1 MKSRSE
7 YFAPGQ
13 QQRVL
18 QLRPQHRRAMRTRM
32 RAASPDP
39 DLGSS
44 HRSGPNSM
52 GPGLPTSSKVHTRHH
67 SNSLQPLQVAAHD
80 RDAITDESSEWPKS
94 TLLQRLS
101 RLRHRVNFG
110 RFADIRIMGLEP
122 SPELVAISMVY
133 FVQGILGLSRLA
145 VSYFFKDELHIEP
158 AEVAILTGLSSIPWM
173 IKPLYGFISDSIPLF
188 GYRRRSYL
196 ILCGLM
202 GSVAWA
208 TLAYGVHDA
217 RGAVA
222 CMLLASLG
230 TAASDVV
237 VDSIVVERA
246 RGHHQSVSGSLQSLC
261 WASAAIGGITSAYF
275 SGSFVQEYGT
285 RFVFG
290 LTAFFP
296 LAVSASSMLIN
307 ERPVGAATP
316 ADREQSQRLLTAHAG
331 ASVELPGALASESG
345 TDARPAVAGP
355 STVGTRLWL
364 QSVALWNAVR
374 RRDILMPAVFVFL
387 WQATPS
393 ADSAMFYYQTNVLG
407 FTPEFLGR
415 VRLGGSI
422 AALAGV
428 AIFNTWLKTVPL
440 RRLLWWVM
448 VVGTVLSSSQLILI
462 SGLHRQW
469 GLSDQLFVLGD
480 SMVLTVLGQI
490 SFMPILVLAARMCP
504 QGVEATLFATLMSVL
519 NCGSMTGGAL
529 GAGLT
534 KLYGVTSEDYTNLF
548 KLVAT
553 CVALTMAP
561 APFLSLLPSELDIEK
576 AAADGEQEGGA
587 ERSVGH
593 QDAAIAIVHGPSGD
607 TDEAGSKSA

>member
-1 MKSRSE
+1 MISHSK

-13 QQRVL
+13 QERVFL
-18 QLRPQHRRAMRTRM
+18 LRPQQRRAMRTRM
-32 RAASPDP
+32 RAATPDP
-39 DLGSS
+39 DLSSS
-44 HRSGPNSM
+44 HKSGANSM
-52 GPGLPTSSKVHTRHH
+52 GHGLPTSSKVHARHH
-67 SNSLQPLQVAAHD
+67 PSNLQPLQVAGHD
-80 RDAITDESSEWPKS
+80 RDAITDESSEWSKS
-94 TLLQRLS
+94 TLFQRAS
-101 RLRHRVNFG
+101 RLRHRLNFG
-110 RFADIRIMGLEP
+110 RLADIRIMGLEP

-145 VSYFFKDELHIEP
+145 VSFFFKDELHIEP
-158 AEVAILTGLSSIPWM
+158 AEVAILTGLSSLPWM

-202 GSVAWA
+202 GSLAWL

-246 RGHHQSVSGSLQSLC
+246 RGHHQSVSGSLQSFC

-307 ERPVGAATP
+307 ERPVGAGTP
-316 ADREQSQRLLTAHAG
+316 ADREQSRPLLVT
-331 ASVELPGALASESG
+331 SLEVPGAVANEGGADAS
-345 TDARPAVAGP
+345 TAAAGP
-355 STVGTRLWL
+355 STVGARLWH
-364 QSVALWNAVR
+364 QSVALWSAVR
-374 RRDILMPAVFVFL
+374 RRDILLPAVFVFL

-393 ADSAMFYYQTNVLG
+393 ADSAMFFYQTNVLG
-407 FTPEFLGR
+407 FSPEFLGR

-422 AALAGV
+422 ASLAGV

-440 RRLLWWVM
+440 RRMLWWVM

-504 QGVEATLFATLMSVL
+504 QGMEATLFATLMSVL

-561 APFLSLLPSELDIEK
+561 APFLSLLPSELDTEK
-576 AAADGEQEGGA
+576 AAADGGQEGAA
-587 ERSVGH
+587 ERPVGH
-593 QDAAIAIVHGPSGD
+593 QDAVTAKERGQSDD
-607 TDEAGSKSA
+607 TEGGVSKSV

>member
-1 MKSRSE
+1 MLTGRRKLNIRSASVRTLGP
-7 YFAPGQ
+7 FA
-13 QQRVL
+13 
-18 QLRPQHRRAMRTRM
+18 
-32 RAASPDP
+32 AASNTYFP
-39 DLGSS
+39 LF
-44 HRSGPNSM
+44 
-52 GPGLPTSSKVHTRHH
+52 VHTC
-67 SNSLQPLQVAAHD
+67 SMAA
-80 RDAITDESSEWPKS
+80 
-94 TLLQRLS
+94 
-101 RLRHRVNFG
+101 
-110 RFADIRIMGLEP
+110 
-122 SPELVAISMVY
+122 VY

-158 AEVAILTGLSSIPWM
+158 AEVAVLTGLSSIPWM

-196 ILCGLM
+196 VLCGLM
-202 GSVAWA
+202 GTLAWSI
-208 TLAYGVHDA
+208 LAYGVHDA

-237 VDSIVVERA
+237 VDSIVVERT
-246 RGHHQSVSGSLQSLC
+246 RGHHQSVAGSLQSLC
-261 WASAAIGGITSAYF
+261 WASAAVGGITSAYF
-275 SGSFVQEYGT
+275 SGSFVQDYGT

-296 LAVSASSMLIN
+296 LVVSASSILIN
-307 ERPVGAATP
+307 EKPVGT
-316 ADREQSQRLLTAHAG
+316 EM
-331 ASVELPGALASESG
+331 
-345 TDARPAVAGP
+345 AVAVP
-355 STVGTRLWL
+355 TTITARLWT

-374 RRDILMPAVFVFL
+374 RRDILLPATFVFL

-393 ADSAMFYYQTNVLG
+393 AESAMFYYQTNVLG

-422 AALAGV
+422 ASLAGV
-428 AIFNTWLKTVPL
+428 AIFNTWLKNVPL
-440 RRLLWWVM
+440 RRMLWWVM

-469 GLSDQLFVLGD
+469 GLSDQIFVLGD

-519 NCGSMTGGAL
+519 NCGSITGGAL

-534 KLYGVTSEDYTNLF
+534 KLYGVTSEDYSNLF

-561 APFLSLLPSELDIEK
+561 APFLSLLPSELDAEK
-576 AAADGEQEGGA
+576 PSTEDDGTQEGGDKA
-587 ERSVGH
+587 PGLKNAR
-593 QDAAIAIVHGPSGD
+593 AAGGQATQVTGGQSDCD
-607 TDEAGSKSA
+607 TEEEGASKSA